1 MRKISNKNKMMKN
14 QQNKNKC
21 FEITQEVID
30 TIYKA
35 SSFIKIMR
43 NFSDYVNDNF
53 YGTNVEECYKIYK
66 DYVKSKNIL
75 LKN

>member
-1 MRKISNKNKMMKN
+1 MMK
-14 QQNKNKC
+14 QNKNKC
-21 FEITQEVID
+21 FEITQKVID

-35 SSFIKIMR
+35 PSFMKIMG

-66 DYVKSKNIL
+66 EYVTSNEHIIKK
-75 LKN
+75 

>member
-35 SSFIKIMR
+35 STFMKIMR
-43 NFSDYVNDNF
+43 NF
-53 YGTNVEECYKIYK
+53 
-66 DYVKSKNIL
+66 
-75 LKN
+75 